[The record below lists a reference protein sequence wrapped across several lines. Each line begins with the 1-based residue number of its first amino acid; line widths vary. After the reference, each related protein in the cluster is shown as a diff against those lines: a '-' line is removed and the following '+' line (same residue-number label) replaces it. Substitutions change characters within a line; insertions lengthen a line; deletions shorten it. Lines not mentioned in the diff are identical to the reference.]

1 MTSNENGCLY
11 GQSQIDQ
18 KGKMNWLTSYLVRLV
33 DHVGHNFIVYLCP
46 NWSTKNS
53 PIRTKH
59 KSLYVLFGYIV
70 VDHVG
75 KVIFIQS
82 CAFWSTL
89 HTPIRPF
96 CNHRYLVILVNQGTN
111 KDDFCKCI
119 IVLVGHHWLNRG
131 RQLQKYLN
139 QSIRL
144 ISE

>member
-82 CAFWSTL
+82 CPFWSTL
-89 HTPIRPF
+89 HTPIRLL
-96 CNHRYLVILVNQGTN
+96 YLKIFGLMKLVY
-111 KDDFCKCI
+111 D
-119 IVLVGHHWLNRG
+119 
-131 RQLQKYLN
+131 KYSDIMT
-139 QSIRL
+139 SI
-144 ISE
+144 